1 MKFRYFSIVVLFAI
15 ILSIGVA
22 FASENTT
29 DALNVDENVDEI
41 SVADNVEELSYE
53 DNSDVIMAGDEDV
66 DITINEDYYP
76 GYADSRIISVNDKNH
91 INGSISIVFNDKM
104 TYNYS
109 YVDKNNVSTF
119 YFHSWELDDGFCSN
133 IYKINVTY
141 QKGKDVIYNKV
152 ANVDYTSP
160 VYTSLDVID
169 GETEY
174 EPNYFNQDFE
184 FRVFLKEGSRGTV
197 YVNFNGKKYQG
208 KFNNKNAYD
217 FKIPKK
223 DLKLGHNDVLCTFIN
238 SSGKYPSKTIKL
250 FCLIE
255 PIIRFNS
262 PVAVGEKA
270 TIDILSIKGTKV
282 SVELMKGDELL
293 GTYSFDGEKF
303 SIPLEKYIVK
313 GFNDID
319 LNIQV
324 GNSTIQS
331 GAYFEAFTN
340 SKLFKSS
347 MSSVGRSATVK
358 LTGPKLNNK
367 VEIYLDHKLVKSIS
381 MKKGKISY
389 TFSKLAFG
397 KHHIKV
403 LCKNEKKFFSKTF
416 HINVKYYLTL
426 KSVKVKKSAKKLVL
440 SATVKTVKENKKG
453 LKVTFKFNGKKYVA
467 KTNKKGVAKVT
478 VKKQVLKKL
487 KVGKKVKYQAKY
499 EKMTVKKTVKVK
511 R

>member
-1 MKFRYFSIVVLFAI
+1 MLFAI

-41 SVADNVEELSYE
+41 SAADNVEELSYE

-76 GYADSRIISVNDKNH
+76 GYGDPTIISVYDKNH
-91 INGSISIVFNDKM
+91 INGNISIVFNDKT
-104 TYNYS
+104 TYAYS
-109 YVDKNNVSTF
+109 FEDKDNESSF
-119 YFHSWELDDGFCSN
+119 DFHCWELDYDLIYN

-141 QKGKDVIYNKV
+141 QKDNDVIYNKV

-160 VYTSLDVID
+160 VCTTLDVID
-169 GETEY
+169 GETDY
-174 EPNYFNQDFE
+174 EPTYFNQDLE
-184 FRVFLKEGSRGTV
+184 FKVFLGEGSKGTV
-197 YVNFNGKKYQG
+197 YVKINGKKYQG
-208 KFNNKNAYD
+208 KFDNKDTYD
-217 FKIPKK
+217 FKILKK
-223 DLKLGHNDVLCTFIN
+223 DLKLGYNDLLCTFIN

-250 FCLIE
+250 FCLVE
-255 PIIRFNS
+255 PIIRYND

-282 SVELMKGDELL
+282 NVTLMKGEEIL

-303 SIPLEKYIVK
+303 SIPLEKFIVK
-313 GFNDID
+313 GYNDFD
-319 LNIQV
+319 LKIQV
-324 GNSTIQS
+324 GNSTIES
-331 GAYFEAFTN
+331 GAYIEAFTN

-367 VEIYLDHKLVKSIS
+367 VEIYLDHKFVKSIS
-381 MKKGKISY
+381 MKKGKIKY
-389 TFSKLAFG
+389 NFSKLGLG

-403 LCKNEKKFFSKTF
+403 LCNNEKKFFSKTF

-440 SATVKTVKENKKG
+440 SAIVKTVKVNKKG

-487 KVGKKVKYQAKY
+487 KIGKKVKYQAKY
-499 EKMTVKKTVKVK
+499 GKMTVKKTVKVK

>member
-41 SVADNVEELSYE
+41 SAADNVEELSYE

-66 DITINEDYYP
+66 DITIHEDSYSGYASSKIVSISDKNHITGNISIVFDDKKTYAYSFEDKDNKLSFDFCFWDLDYYP
-76 GYADSRIISVNDKNH
+76 GSS
-91 INGSISIVFNDKM
+91 
-104 TYNYS
+104 
-109 YVDKNNVSTF
+109 
-119 YFHSWELDDGFCSN
+119 

-141 QKGKDVIYNKV
+141 QKDENVIYNKV
-152 ANVDYTSP
+152 ATVDYTSP
-160 VYTSLDVID
+160 IYTSLDVIE
-169 GETEY
+169 GETDY
-174 EPNYFNQDFE
+174 EPIYFNKDLDFW
-184 FRVFLKEGSRGTV
+184 VFLKEDAKGIV
-197 YVNFNGKKYQG
+197 YVHFNGKKYEG
-208 KFNNKNAYD
+208 KFDNKETYD
-217 FKIPKK
+217 FKILKK
-223 DLKLGHNDVLCTFIN
+223 DLKLGYNEITCTFIN
-238 SSGKYPSKTIKL
+238 STTKYPTKTIKL
-250 FCLIE
+250 GCFIE
-255 PIIRFNS
+255 PIIRFND

-282 SVELMKGDELL
+282 SVTLMKGEKILD
-293 GTYSFDGEKF
+293 TYSFDGEKF

-313 GFNDID
+313 GSNDID
-319 LNIQV
+319 LKIQV
-324 GNSTIQS
+324 GNYTTWS
-331 GAYFEAFTN
+331 GAYFNAFTN

-389 TFSKLAFG
+389 TFSKLGFG

-403 LCKNEKKFFSKTF
+403 LCNNKKKFFSKTF